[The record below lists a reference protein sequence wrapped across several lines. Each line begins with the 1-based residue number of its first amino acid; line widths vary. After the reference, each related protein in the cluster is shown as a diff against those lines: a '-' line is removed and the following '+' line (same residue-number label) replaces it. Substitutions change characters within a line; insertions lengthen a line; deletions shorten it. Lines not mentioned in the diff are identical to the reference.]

1 VTRED
6 EISAR
11 HPPGRPRSRRVVAFG
26 GGHGLHASL
35 SGLRRVTRDLTAI
48 VTVADDGG
56 SSGRLRREFG
66 VLPPGD
72 LRMALAALCGD
83 DAWGTTWSRV
93 IQHRFAGQGES
104 AERAP
109 GAGAP
114 SGSEPSAGEPGAGA
128 PSGSEPS
135 AGEPGAGEG
144 GLAGHAVGNV
154 LIVALWELLGDTV
167 QGLDWVA
174 RLLGAHGRVLPM
186 AAVPLDLVAEVE
198 GADPDRPDELST
210 VRGQVACAT
219 TRGRVRS
226 VSLVPANPPAC
237 PEAVAA
243 IGAADWVVLGPGSWF
258 TSVLPH
264 LLVPELAAALV
275 GTRARR
281 LVALNLAPQPGET
294 EGFSPHTHLEVLAE
308 HAPDLSID
316 VVLADRAAAGAA
328 TAELEKAAALLGAR
342 LVLADLAV
350 GDGTP
355 RHDPLRLAGAFAQIF
370 EGE

>member
-1 VTRED
+1 MQ
-6 EISAR
+6 
-11 HPPGRPRSRRVVAFG
+11 GRRQHHKVVALG

-83 DAWGTTWSRV
+83 DEWGTTWSRL
-93 IQHRFAGQGES
+93 IQYRFSAGTAGE
-104 AERAP
+104 ERG
-109 GAGAP
+109 GAG
-114 SGSEPSAGEPGAGA
+114 SGLSE
-128 PSGSEPS
+128 
-135 AGEPGAGEG
+135 
-144 GLAGHAVGNV
+144 HAVGNV
-154 LIVALWELLGDTV
+154 LIVGLWELLGDTV
-167 QGLDWVA
+167 QGLDWVG

-186 AAVPLDLVAEVE
+186 VAVPLDLAAEVE
-198 GADPDRPDELST
+198 GADPGRPDEISI
-210 VRGQVACAT
+210 VHGQVACAT
-219 TRGRVRS
+219 TTGRVRS
-226 VSLVPANPPAC
+226 VALIPADPPAC
-237 PEAVAA
+237 PEAVQA
-243 IGAADWVVLGPGSWF
+243 IGEADWVVLGPGSWF

-264 LLVPELAAALV
+264 LLVPDLAAALV

-294 EGFSPHTHLEVLAE
+294 EGFSPHAHLEVLAR
-308 HAPDLSID
+308 HAPDLTID
-316 VVLADRAAAGAA
+316 VVLADRAAASGSID
-328 TAELEKAAALLGAR
+328 ELEKAASRCGAR

-350 GDGTP
+350 ADGSP

-370 EGE
+370 EGEDNTWR